1 MLGAE
6 VIICREVAVALLVLF
21 RLSVGGADAVI

>member
-6 VIICREVAVALLVLF
+6 VIICRKVAVALLVLL
-21 RLSVGGADAVI
+21 RVRVGGTDAMI